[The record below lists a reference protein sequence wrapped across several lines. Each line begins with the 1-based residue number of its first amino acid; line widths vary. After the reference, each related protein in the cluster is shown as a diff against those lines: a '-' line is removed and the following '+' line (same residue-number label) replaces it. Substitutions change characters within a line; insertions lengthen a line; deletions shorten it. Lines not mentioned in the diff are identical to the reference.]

1 MSEILLLDSSPTIGR
16 LVEMTFKGSGHS
28 IHRVNSASEA
38 EHFLI
43 KKTPRAVIINYHING
58 LSGAVFCKSLSNN
71 PKTSN
76 IPKIILGGSFSPF
89 DADEAFASGA
99 DEVVMKPFKSAEL
112 RQPVLSLIEAAKARA
127 EAPQPEPVEEIAPE
141 LPAEPAAVEAPA
153 EPAAVEAPAEPAA
166 VEAPAEPEEITEPSK
181 ETTPQAP
188 AEVDPE
194 ILQAAVRSVLRAE
207 LPTMLKKVLSRLLSD
222 GLDTRIR
229 NHVDKRTQ
237 SIIDDS
243 LREMVAQLI
252 QEHLD
257 GSSS

>member
-153 EPAAVEAPAEPAA
+153 EP
-166 VEAPAEPEEITEPSK
+166 EEITEPSK

>member
-1 MSEILLLDSSPTIGR
+1 MLMSEILLLDPSPTIGR

-28 IHRVNSASEA
+28 IHRVSSASEA

-43 KKTPRAVIINYHING
+43 NKTPSAVIINYNING
-58 LSGAVFCKSLSNN
+58 LSGIVFCKRLANN

-76 IPKIILGGSFSPF
+76 IPRIMLGGSFSPF
-89 DADEAFASGA
+89 DADEAFKSGA
-99 DEVVMKPFKSAEL
+99 DEVVMKPFKSDEL
-112 RQPVLSLIEAAKARA
+112 RQPVLSLIEVAKTQS
-127 EAPQPEPVEEIAPE
+127 EAPQPEPVEKATPE
-141 LPAEPAAVEAPA
+141 LSAESAIIAAPA
-153 EPAAVEAPAEPAA
+153 EPKQEIIETSKDTSAQVPAEL
-166 VEAPAEPEEITEPSK
+166 
-181 ETTPQAP
+181 
-188 AEVDPE
+188 DPE
-194 ILQAAVRSVLRAE
+194 ILQAAVRGVLRAE

-243 LREMVAQLI
+243 LREMVTQLI

-257 GSSS
+257 GDSS